1 MSEQAQAAPA
11 TEVPS
16 TESTVVETTST
27 PAVETQAV
35 EQSTETK
42 TEAKTEFPKKFLKAD
57 GTPDY
62 DKLAKSYQGL
72 EKKLGAKPFVPAQSA
87 DEYEW
92 QAPED
97 AVQLDDTRV
106 AEFKSQA
113 LAKGFTPEQYKFVM
127 DSHNAVIKGML
138 DTVGW
143 SADRSD
149 AALKQEWGND
159 FNTNLKAAQV
169 GFNEFAPSSADPN
182 DPVWNHPEVM
192 KLLARMGS
200 EVREDSVSAKG
211 TPAAGTGLQEQIAAL
226 RNSPEYDTAAGRV
239 KMEKLYERLTK

>member
-1 MSEQAQAAPA
+1 MSEQTQAAPA
-11 TEVPS
+11 TEVQA
-16 TESTVVETTST
+16 TESTAVETTST
-27 PAVETQAV
+27 PVVETEAVET
-35 EQSTETK
+35 TETK
-42 TEAKTEFPKKFLKAD
+42 QEVKTEFPKKFLKAD

-97 AVQLDDTRV
+97 AVQLDESRV
-106 AEFKSQA
+106 AEFKAQA
-113 LAKGFTPEQYKFVM
+113 LAKGFTTEQYKFVM

-143 SADRSD
+143 SAEKSD

-159 FNTNLKAAQV
+159 FTTNLKAAQV

-200 EVREDSVSAKG
+200 EVREDSISPKG
-211 TPAAGTGLQEQIAAL
+211 TPGGASDSVQAQITAL
-226 RNSPEYDTAAGRV
+226 RNSPEYETAAGRA
-239 KMEKLYERLTK
+239 KMEKLYERLG